1 VSTRLGMDAKLFRN
15 TGSFGSPVWVEIQNV
30 KDVTLSL
37 EKGEADVTTRANGGW
52 RATVGTLKEGSI
64 EFQMV
69 WDTEDANFTAIQEAF
84 FDNTALELAVMDGPM
99 TDPTSQ
105 GLRASFEVFTFTRN
119 EALEEAI
126 LVDVSVKPT
135 YSANPP
141 AWINGIAP

>member
-1 VSTRLGMDAKLFRN
+1 MDAKLFRN
-15 TGSFGSPVWVEIQNV
+15 SGTYPAPTWAEIKNV

-52 RATVGTLKEGSI
+52 RATVGTLKEASI

-69 WDTEDANFTAIQEAF
+69 WDTGDANFTAFQQAF
-84 FDNTALELAVMDGPM
+84 FNNTPLELAVMDGAM
-99 TDPTSQ
+99 TDPTAQ
-105 GLRASFEVFTFTRN
+105 GLRALFEVFNFTRN

-141 AWINGIAP
+141 EWINGVAP

>member
-1 VSTRLGMDAKLFRN
+1 MATRLGMDAKLYRN
-15 TGSFGSPVWVEIQNV
+15 TGSFGTPVWVEIKNV
-30 KDVTLSL
+30 KDVTLNL

-52 RATVGTLKEGSI
+52 RATVGTLKEASI

-69 WDTEDANFTAIQEAF
+69 WDTDDANFTAIQQAF
-84 FDNTALELAVMDGPM
+84 FGNTPIELAVMDGDM
-99 TDPTSQ
+99 TDPDSE
-105 GLRASFEVFTFTRN
+105 GLRALFEVFNFTRN

-141 AWINGIAP
+141 AWINGTAP